1 MFVGREAEQA
11 QIERLLGNAA
21 GGSGGALVVRGEA
34 GVGKTALLEQAVEAA
49 EGFRIL
55 RAVGAEVEA
64 ELPFAGLHVLV
75 GPVVGLIPGLPEPQ
89 SKALQAA
96 LALEEI
102 ESLDRFSAYAA
113 TLGLLAAAAA
123 EQPVLCVLDDAHWL
137 DQASAEALVFAA
149 RRIDHDP
156 IGMLFAI
163 RDPAETAFAAP
174 GLTELPLDGLKLA
187 EAKALL
193 AASAPSLLPAVL
205 DRLLETA
212 GGNPLALLEFAAS
225 ATQTEESGQPLP
237 VSEAVE
243 RVFLMRSSRLSAAA
257 QRALLLA
264 AACDPG
270 DPETLWAALE
280 SEQVSGDPLAEAER
294 AGLVVRGRRLRF
306 THPLARSAI
315 YHSATPAER
324 RAAHLILAETTN
336 AADRRTWHLAA
347 AALGPDEQV
356 AAALEQLAAEAR
368 RRAGVSAAAEALERA
383 ARLTA
388 DEETR
393 ARRLFAAGLAAEATG
408 RLERAEQLLAEAV
421 ELAADAELHADAVA
435 RRSYLLFDRG
445 EFDVA
450 LELATA
456 EAMRTTGS
464 TAARVLT
471 AGGAVHAL
479 VHRLDIPAA
488 RATAE
493 RAAKLAGAGVRQDLD
508 LCHMLAWTWELSGQT
523 KEALELAREC
533 ADRTDVGTVL
543 AIDFA
548 ARFIFL
554 EDYVR
559 ARSRLELIIEHA
571 RNAHALG
578 NLSYAVDMLARL
590 ELRMGRPAPAYAA
603 SLEAIQLT
611 EPLGNDVALASSLA
625 WLSLVEAT
633 LGRCEDAN
641 AHGRRSLR
649 ITTARGDRYNEVR
662 ARGGLGLAAI
672 ARGDVAAAADW
683 LEPAAQL
690 LADGGVRL
698 PNTLPVHGDLIEA
711 QARLGKHA
719 EASKQLAGLL
729 ENAEL
734 TESRSARAVGARC
747 RALLADDA
755 DAGEAFEAALGLHEA
770 DPNEFDRART
780 QLAYGERL
788 RRLRRPRLARE
799 QLHPALETFERLGAR
814 PWAERARAELRASGE
829 RLRSRKPAAHEQ
841 LTPQE
846 LQVSLG
852 AAEGLTNKEIGA
864 RLFLSP
870 KTVEFHLGRAYRKLD
885 VRSRAELIRLF
896 AEQAASAERL
906 PA

>member
-1 MFVGREAEQA
+1 MFVGRGAERA
-11 QIERLLGNAA
+11 QIGRLLERAA
-21 GGSGGALVVRGEA
+21 TGGGGALVLRGEA
-34 GVGKTALLEQAVEAA
+34 GVGKTALLEQAVDAA
-49 EGFRIL
+49 EGFRVL
-55 RAVGAEVEA
+55 RALGVESEA
-64 ELPFAGLHVLV
+64 ELPFAALHELV
-75 GPVVGLIPGLPEPQ
+75 GPVVGLIRGLPEPQ
-89 SKALQAA
+89 SKALRAV

-102 ESLDRFSAYAA
+102 ENPDPFSAYAA

-149 RRIDHDP
+149 RRIDRDP
-156 IGMLFAI
+156 IAMLFAI
-163 RDPAETAFAAP
+163 RDPAEAAFSAP
-174 GLTELPLDGLKLA
+174 GLAELRVDGLTVE
-187 EAKALL
+187 EAKSLL
-193 AASAPSLLPAVL
+193 AASTPSVLPAVV
-205 DRLLETA
+205 DRLVESA
-212 GGNPLALLEFAAS
+212 RGNPLALLEFAAS
-225 ATQTEESGQPLP
+225 ARQDDESGQPLP

-243 RVFLMRSSRLSAAA
+243 RAFLARASRLSAGA

-264 AACDPG
+264 AVCDPR
-270 DPETLWAALE
+270 DPEALWAALE
-280 SEQVSGDPLAEAER
+280 SEQVSSDSLAEAER
-294 AGLVVRGRRLRF
+294 AGLIVRGRRLRF
-306 THPLARSAI
+306 SHPLARSAI
-315 YHSATPAER
+315 YYSAPPAER
-324 RAAHLILAETTN
+324 RAAHLILAETTS
-336 AADRRTWHLAA
+336 APDRRTWQLAA
-347 AALGPDEQV
+347 AAPGPDEQV
-356 AAALEQLAAEAR
+356 AAALEQGAADAR
-368 RRAGVSAAAEALERA
+368 RRAGVSAAAAALERG
-383 ARLTA
+383 ARLTP
-388 DEETR
+388 DEEAR
-393 ARRLFAAGLAAEATG
+393 ARRLFEAGLAAEAAG
-408 RLERAEQLLAEAV
+408 RLDRAEQLLAEAA
-421 ELAADAELHADAVA
+421 ELATDAELHADAVA

-445 EFDVA
+445 EFERA

-456 EAMRTTGS
+456 EARRAAGS

-493 RAAKLAGAGVRQDLD
+493 RAAELAGAGVRQDLD

-523 KEALELAREC
+523 QQALELAREC
-533 ADRTDVGTVL
+533 ADRTDMGTVL
-543 AIDFA
+543 AIDYA
-548 ARFIFL
+548 AHFIVL
-554 EDYVR
+554 EDYER
-559 ARSRLELIIEHA
+559 ARDRLELIVEQA
-571 RNAHALG
+571 RKAHALG

-590 ELRMGRPAPAYAA
+590 ELRMGRPTPAYAA

-625 WLSLVEAT
+625 RLALVEAT
-633 LGRCEDAN
+633 LGRYDAAN

-649 ITTARGDRYNEVR
+649 ITAARGDRYNEVR
-662 ARGGLGLAAI
+662 AREGLGLEAL

-690 LADGGVRL
+690 LAHGGVRL
-698 PNTLPVHGDLIEA
+698 PNTFPLHGDLIEA
-711 QARLGKHA
+711 QVRLGKQA
-719 EASKQLAGLL
+719 EASKQLARLL
-729 ENAEL
+729 ENAAL
-734 TESRSARAVGARC
+734 TESRWARAVGARC
-747 RALLADDA
+747 GALLADDA
-755 DAGEAFEAALGLHEA
+755 EAGEAFEAALELHEA
-770 DPNEFDRART
+770 DPNDFERART

-799 QLHPALETFERLGAR
+799 QLHLALETFERLGAR

-829 RLRSRKPAAHEQ
+829 RLRSRKPVAHEQ

-885 VRSRAELIRLF
+885 VRSRAELIKLF
-896 AEQAASAERL
+896 AQQAAAAQRL

>member
-1 MFVGREAEQA
+1 MFVGREAERA
-11 QIERLLGNAA
+11 EIERLLGNAA
-21 GGSGGALVVRGEA
+21 RGGGGALVVRGEA
-34 GVGKTALLEQAVEAA
+34 GVGKTALLEQAVQSA

-55 RAVGAEVEA
+55 RAVGAEAEA
-64 ELPFAGLHVLV
+64 ELPFAGLHELV
-75 GPVVGLIPGLPEPQ
+75 GPVVGLIRGLPQPQ

-102 ESLDRFSAYAA
+102 ESLDRFAAYAA

-156 IGMLFAI
+156 IAMLFAI
-163 RDPAETAFAAP
+163 RDPAEAAFAAP
-174 GLTELPLDGLKLA
+174 GLTELRLDGLTVE

-193 AASAPSLLPAVL
+193 AAGAPSLLPAVL

-225 ATQTEESGQPLP
+225 ATQTEESGQPPP

-243 RVFLMRSSRLSAAA
+243 RAFLVRASRLSAAA

-270 DPETLWAALE
+270 DPEALWAALE

-315 YHSATPAER
+315 YYSAGPVER
-324 RAAHLILAETTN
+324 RAAHLVLAETTN
-336 AADRRTWHLAA
+336 AAERRTWHLAA

-368 RRAGVSAAAEALERA
+368 RRAGISAAAAALERA
-383 ARLTA
+383 ARLTP
-388 DEETR
+388 DEQTR
-393 ARRLFAAGLAAEATG
+393 ARRLFAAGLAAEAAG
-408 RLERAEQLLAEAV
+408 RLERAELLLAEAA
-421 ELAADAELHADAVA
+421 ELAIDAELHADAVA

-445 EFDVA
+445 EFERA
-450 LELATA
+450 IELATA
-456 EAMRTTGS
+456 EAERTAGS

-493 RAAKLAGAGVRQDLD
+493 HAAELAGPGVRQDLD

-523 KEALELAREC
+523 TQALELAREG
-533 ADRTDVGTVL
+533 AARTDVDTVL

-554 EDYVR
+554 EEYAR
-559 ARSRLELIIEHA
+559 ARDRLELIIEHA
-571 RNAHALG
+571 RKAHALG

-590 ELRMGRPAPAYAA
+590 ELRIGRPTSAYAA

-633 LGRCEDAN
+633 LGRTDDAN
-641 AHGRRSLR
+641 AHGRRALR

-672 ARGDVAAAADW
+672 ARGEVAAAADW
-683 LEPAAQL
+683 LGPAAQL

-698 PNTLPVHGDLIEA
+698 PSMFPVHGDLIEA
-711 QARLGKHA
+711 QVRLGKHA
-719 EASKQLAGLL
+719 EASTQLARLH

-734 TESRSARAVGARC
+734 TRSRWARAVVARC

-770 DPNEFDRART
+770 DPNEFEHART

-788 RRLRRPRLARE
+788 RRLRRPRVARE
-799 QLHPALETFERLGAR
+799 QLHPALGTFERLGAR

-829 RLRSRKPAAHEQ
+829 RLRGRTPSAHEQ

-885 VRSRAELIRLF
+885 VGSRAELIKLF